1 MIRLRFE
8 ITGHVQGVFFRKYTV
23 EKAQELN
30 LTGWVCNTVR
40 GSVIGEVQGSAAV
53 VSAFTDWCKTGSP
66 LSQVEHVH
74 ITHIPPVAGETGFL
88 IQR

>member
-1 MIRLRFE
+1 MFK
-8 ITGHVQGVFFRKYTV
+8 VFFFRKYTV
-23 EKAQELN
+23 EKAHELN
-30 LTGWVCNTVR
+30 LTGWVCNTIR
-40 GSVIGEVQGSAAV
+40 GSVLGEIQGPEAV

-74 ITHIPPVAGETGFL
+74 ISNIPVLSNETGFV